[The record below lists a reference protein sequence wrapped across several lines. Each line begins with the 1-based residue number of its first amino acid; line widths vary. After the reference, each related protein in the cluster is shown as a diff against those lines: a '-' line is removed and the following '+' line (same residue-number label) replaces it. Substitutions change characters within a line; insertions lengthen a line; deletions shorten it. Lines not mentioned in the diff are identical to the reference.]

1 MNKTITLLSI
11 LCFTSLVAC
20 KNLDKGTNNAPDTVT
35 TLSATD
41 YKSKL
46 AATSSHNLIDVR
58 TPQEFAANHLEGA
71 QNINVHGAD
80 FEQKVKLLDASK
92 PVFVYCKS
100 GVRSSQAADIMLKNG
115 LEVYNLEGGILQWQA
130 QGYPAEME
138 EKSSNTR
145 YTMDTYNKAVSASG
159 LVLVDFFAT
168 WCGPCKMMDPH
179 IKAIKKEKGDA
190 LTVVKV
196 DTDKSQEVATHFKI
210 NAIPMVKLYK
220 DGKEVYNKVGYHT
233 KEELEALLQKHN

>member
-1 MNKTITLLSI
+1 MNKTLTLLSI
-11 LCFTSLVAC
+11 LCLSSLMAC
-20 KNLDKGTNNAPDTVT
+20 KNLDKGTKSAPETVT
-35 TLSATD
+35 TLTAID

-46 AATSSHNLIDVR
+46 AATKSGNLIDVR
-58 TPQEFAANHLEGA
+58 TPQEFAMNHIKGA
-71 QNINVHGAD
+71 QNINVHDAD

-115 LEVYNLEGGILQWQA
+115 LEVYNLDGGILQWQA
-130 QGYPAEME
+130 QGYAVEMDK
-138 EKSSNTR
+138 KSLNTG
-145 YTMDTYNKAVSASG
+145 YTMETYNKAVSASG

-190 LTVVKV
+190 LTVLKV
-196 DTDKSQEVATHFKI
+196 DTDKSQEVAKHFKI